1 MRFPKNCLFLQQTYR
16 PPKTEKPATDGQ
28 TNGQIINFQNNI
40 IMYSDPKECLY
51 CTNNETLHNLMIEF
65 ATLRV
70 SRAFLFK
77 EQTYRGRCLVAYNG
91 HVNDLNELS
100 DDERNAFMADV
111 AQVTR
116 AMQKAFNPE
125 KINYGAYSDK
135 LSHLH
140 FHLAPKYVDGPDY
153 GGTFQMNPGK
163 VYLTDAEY
171 QEMIEKIKAV
181 L

>member
-1 MRFPKNCLFLQQTYR
+1 
-16 PPKTEKPATDGQ
+16 
-28 TNGQIINFQNNI
+28 
-40 IMYSDPKECLY
+40 MYSDPKDCLY
-51 CTNNETLHNLMIEF
+51 CTNNDTLHDLMIEI
-65 ATLRV
+65 APLKV

-100 DDERNAFMADV
+100 PEELALFMNDV
-111 AQVTR
+111 AAVTR
-116 AMQKAFNPE
+116 AMQKVFAPE

-153 GGTFQMNPGK
+153 GGTFRMNPGE
-163 VYLTDAEY
+163 VYLSDAEY
-171 QEMIEKIKAV
+171 AEMIDAIRAELPA
-181 L
+181 

>member
-1 MRFPKNCLFLQQTYR
+1 
-16 PPKTEKPATDGQ
+16 
-28 TNGQIINFQNNI
+28 
-40 IMYSDPKECLY
+40 MYSNPSECLY
-51 CTNNETLHNLMIEF
+51 CTNNETLHNLMIQF
-65 ATLRV
+65 AELRV

-100 DDERNAFMADV
+100 DQQRNDFMADV

-163 VYLTDAEY
+163 VYLSDEEY
-171 QEMIEKIKAV
+171 QALIDAIKAN